1 MSIKVSVCSESAYP
15 AGSQRHT
22 EITNAIRQHLRQKM
36 LSSVTFSK
44 VATTYVQGWERET
57 AAVLWYSPIH
67 HGGTLD
73 VFLLFGEYRL
83 YFVYKISA
91 YSASS
96 AFLWPHSP
104 ICFLSCAVKHFCS
117 NATHSGLN
125 LLGPSEH
132 EIQTKSSAP
141 GS

>member
-1 MSIKVSVCSESAYP
+1 
-15 AGSQRHT
+15 
-22 EITNAIRQHLRQKM
+22 M

-73 VFLLFGEYRL
+73 VFLLFGEYGL
-83 YFVYKISA
+83 YFVYKISK

-104 ICFLSCAVKHFCS
+104 ICFLSCAVKHFWAMSWRFMLNSRQQITSTATTVSCS